1 MENSAQK
8 QFDRMTKT
16 PINRLIPRLA
26 VPTVISMLITVIYNM
41 ADTYFVSK
49 ISVSASAATGVLLS
63 LMGLIQ
69 AFGFMYGQGAGSNI
83 SRRLGAKDI
92 ESARRYASTAFYSAL
107 AVGLIILVFGLVFI
121 DGLIDLLGSTETIH
135 PYAVSYGRWIL
146 IAAPAMTTSFVMN
159 NIMRFEGQ
167 AKLAMYGLMAG
178 GILNIILDPLLIFVF
193 KLGIAGAGI
202 ATAFSQYVGMSVLL
216 VFFLRKKLQSRIN
229 PRDFS
234 FDPKVTKDI
243 IAVGIPSF
251 ARQGLNSIST
261 MFLNIQAHPF
271 GDECIAAM
279 SITGKIGMFIFSFCL
294 GIGQGFQPV
303 CSFNYGA
310 KLYDRVKSAIAFLL
324 KFGTIVIAVMS
335 AICFALAPQLVMLF
349 RKDAA
354 VVEIGADAL
363 RILCVAMLFVPVV
376 MTGNMTF
383 QSIGKAGKAFF
394 LSCCQNGLFFLPLIF
409 ILPALIGVRGIE
421 AAQPVSYVISALI
434 AAPMLYKFT
443 KSL

>member
-1 MENSAQK
+1 
-8 QFDRMTKT
+8 MTKT

-107 AVGLIILVFGLVFI
+107 AVGLIILVFGLIFI
-121 DGLIDLLGSTETIH
+121 DGLIDLLGSTSTIH

-178 GILNIILDPLLIFVF
+178 GFLNIILDPLLIFVL

>member
-107 AVGLIILVFGLVFI
+107 AIGLIILVFGLVFI
-121 DGLIDLLGSTETIH
+121 DGLIDLLGSTSTIH

-335 AICFALAPQLVMLF
+335 AVCFSLAPQLVMLF

>member
-1 MENSAQK
+1 
-8 QFDRMTKT
+8 MTKT

-107 AVGLIILVFGLVFI
+107 AIGLIILVFGLVFI
-121 DGLIDLLGSTETIH
+121 DGLIDLLGSTSTIH

-335 AICFALAPQLVMLF
+335 AVCFSLAPQLVMLF

-434 AAPMLYKFT
+434 AAPRLYKVT

>member
-1 MENSAQK
+1 
-8 QFDRMTKT
+8 MTKT

-107 AVGLIILVFGLVFI
+107 AIGLIILVFGLVFI
-121 DGLIDLLGSTETIH
+121 DGLIDLLGSTSTIH

-335 AICFALAPQLVMLF
+335 AVCFSLAPQLVMLF